1 MHRPADQLRPFSF
14 AEIES
19 MAAGAV
25 MAVAGQTRVICT
37 ASLSEAPRWIP
48 RDGQGRPRH
57 GWVTAEYAMMP
68 GSTPERQ
75 RRGPGSRATE
85 IQRLIARSL
94 RAAVDL
100 EKMPGVSVT
109 CDCDVLVAD
118 GGTRTAAITGACV
131 ALRRALRAAQADG
144 RLAEDPWL
152 GNVAAVSVGMV
163 AGQPTLDLDYPLDSS
178 AQVDMNVVMNQAGR
192 FIEVQ
197 GTGEKSDFGRAEL
210 DAMLDLA
217 EAGVRRLLALQEEA
231 LS

>member
-1 MHRPADQLRPFSF
+1 
-14 AEIES
+14 

-37 ASLSEAPRWIP
+37 ASVAAEPPKWIR
-48 RDGQGRPRH
+48 RDAEGRPKH

-94 RAAVDL
+94 RAAVNLDA
-100 EKMPGVSVT
+100 MPGLSVT

-118 GGTRTAAITGACV
+118 GGTRTASVTGACV
-131 ALRRALRAAQADG
+131 ALRRAVIAALADG
-144 RLAEDPWL
+144 RLQQDPWV
-152 GNVAAVSVGMV
+152 GNVAAVSVGLV
-163 AGQPTLDLDYPLDSS
+163 GGVPTLDLDYPLDST
-178 AQVDMNVVMNQAGR
+178 AEVDMNVVMNAAGR

-197 GTGEKSDFGRAEL
+197 GTGEKGDFGRAEL

-217 EAGVRRLLALQEEA
+217 EAGIADLLRLQDAAL
-231 LS
+231 